1 MVLLAILLGI
11 AVIILILCFCP
22 MTFFISY
29 IDEKLDYK
37 LRYLMFNIVTSDE
50 KKHKKRKSKHDKKRK
65 QEKKSKKI
73 SVEQDIDTKDD
84 EIIEDLPKNED
95 LRPNKDKES
104 KKIKPQKVNKKRS
117 LKSRIEGLK
126 GDKLELLEKI
136 DFIKDIIS
144 ASKKGL
150 KRIFKGISI
159 NDIFIDFTISDED
172 AYECAM
178 KYGKVNILVYNAL
191 GFLSSFFKVRKKSI
205 SVLCKFNEKDSIYNF
220 SFKVKLKLG
229 TAIVSVLG
237 MILTYFANNI
247 KSTQEVKVKNKNV
260 VHES

>member
-22 MTFFISY
+22 MTFFVSY

-37 LRYLMFNIVTSDE
+37 LKYLMFNIVTSDE
-50 KKHKKRKSKHDKKRK
+50 KKDKKRKGKHDKKSNK
-65 QEKKSKKI
+65 L
-73 SVEQDIDTKDD
+73 SVEKDIDTKDD
-84 EIIEDLPKNED
+84 KIIEDLPKSED
-95 LRPNKDKES
+95 LRPNKYKES
-104 KKIKPQKVNKKRS
+104 KKIKPKKVNKKRS
-117 LKSRIEGLK
+117 LKSKIEGVK
-126 GDKLELLEKI
+126 SDKLELLEKLN
-136 DFIKDIIS
+136 FIKDIIS

-159 NDIFIDFTISDED
+159 NDIFIDFIISDED

-191 GFLSSFFKVRKKSI
+191 GFLSSFFKVRKKGI

-220 SFKVKLKLG
+220 SFRVKLKLG

-237 MILTYFANNI
+237 MILTYFVNNI
-247 KSTQEVKVKNKNV
+247 KSTQEDKVKNKKV